1 SRLEQ
6 HERRQQHV
14 GHRLECWQSLGID
27 WRQLGHVGRRHER
40 IIQLFWVHGRHLWK
54 FWKLRWY
61 ERFFGFVG
69 LVRFFRLVRFVR
81 LFGRLEQQPALTN
94 HSRRGTSTSGKR
106 ARLGRGAS
114 RSRVQD
120 QL

>member
-61 ERFFGFVG
+61 ERF
-69 LVRFFRLVRFVR
+69 VR